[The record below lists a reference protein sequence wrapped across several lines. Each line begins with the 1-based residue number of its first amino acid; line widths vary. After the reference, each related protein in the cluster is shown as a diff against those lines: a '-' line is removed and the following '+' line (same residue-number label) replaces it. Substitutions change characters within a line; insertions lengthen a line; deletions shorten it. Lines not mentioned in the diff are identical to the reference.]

1 MICCFNEIIHNFVT
15 LNSINKSDIVSA
27 FTHLGDAMLTIPNHV
42 IDAAYIKN
50 NWFTPE
56 NIQKAAQGWHYALQA
71 DAILNWLS
79 SAYDGDGSKKA
90 GIIMAGNIPFVGLHD
105 LLSVLG
111 SGHTA
116 MVKRS
121 SQDEVLMDYAI
132 LTLTQSLP
140 TLAERIQIT
149 ENLKGIDF
157 LIATGSNNS
166 ARYFEHYFSSIPRI
180 IRKNR
185 TSVAVLEGNEK
196 EEELVALADD
206 IYTYFGLGCRNVT
219 HLLLPPLFELKRLYE
234 AYDKYIDIVH
244 HHKYY
249 NNYMYHKSILLMNLT
264 KHYDNGFML
273 FQEKEGLH
281 APIATLNYHYYN
293 NVETA
298 NQYLVAHQEEIQC
311 VVAHKNIVPH
321 GLPFG
326 EAQKPGLMDYADGV
340 NTLEFL
346 KA

>member
-1 MICCFNEIIHNFVT
+1 MHNFVT
-15 LNSINKSDIVSA
+15 LNSISKSDIVSA
-27 FTHLGDAMLTIPNHV
+27 FAELGRSMLHIPDHIIETAHV
-42 IDAAYIKN
+42 KN

-56 NIQKAAQGWHYALQA
+56 NIQKAAKGWNNALQA
-71 DAILNWLS
+71 ESIENWLS
-79 SAYDGDGSKKA
+79 TAANGDGSKKT

-116 MVKRS
+116 LAKLS
-121 SQDEVLMDYAI
+121 SQDEVLMGHAI
-132 LTLTQSLP
+132 LILTQALP
-140 TLAERIQIT
+140 ALGERIQIT
-149 ENLKGIDF
+149 ESLKGIDF

-185 TSVAVLEGNEK
+185 TSVAVLEGNETD
-196 EEELVALADD
+196 EELVALADD

-219 HLLLPPLFELKRLYE
+219 HLLLPAQFELKRLYE

-281 APIATLNYHYYN
+281 APIATLNYHYYDSA
-293 NVETA
+293 EA
-298 NQYLVAHQEEIQC
+298 ARQYLETHQEEIQC
-311 VVAHKNIVPH
+311 VVAHKNIVAQ

-326 EAQKPGLMDYADGV
+326 DAQNPGLLDYADGV

-346 KA
+346 KG